1 MPCLQSALAIPG
13 ATVTRLEEYQEYHR
27 RVVEECV
34 ELMGEDS
41 REFYEKQCT
50 YFDEWE
56 QGVHPRQVAQ
66 EQLDAMR
73 DLVTEAD
80 ERNSHIPEKRARDSA
95 REKAPARDTRLDIE
109 KPRRRFR
116 AI

>member
-1 MPCLQSALAIPG
+1 MPYLQSALAIQG
-13 ATVTRLEEYQEYHR
+13 VTVTRLEEYEEYHR

-41 REFYEKQCT
+41 REFYSKQCT

-56 QGVHPRQVAQ
+56 SGLHPRQVAQ
-66 EQLDAMR
+66 EQVSAMR
-73 DLVTEAD
+73 ELVAEA
-80 ERNSHIPEKRARDSA
+80 EGRKPGEK
-95 REKAPARDTRLDIE
+95 P
-109 KPRRRFR
+109 PRRRFR